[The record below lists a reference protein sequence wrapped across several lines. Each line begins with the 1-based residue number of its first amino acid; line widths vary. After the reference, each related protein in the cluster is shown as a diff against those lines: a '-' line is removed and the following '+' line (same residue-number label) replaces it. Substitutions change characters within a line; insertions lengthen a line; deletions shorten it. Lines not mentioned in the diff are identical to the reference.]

1 MSRPGEQEI
10 KSFKLTPALGL
21 RLRVRLRFFTGHGLA
36 TGRLGLCR
44 RALGRFAW
52 QRMFR

>member
-21 RLRVRLRFFTGHGLA
+21 RLRLRFFTGHGLA
-36 TGRLGLCR
+36 TGRLGLCG

-52 QRMFR
+52 ERMFR